1 MARNTKSL
9 SKRAKKWKSET
20 DKEAKLQEASDA
32 VTDGTFK
39 NLAIAARHFNVPYD
53 TLRRRHHKLA
63 APRTKSQVNRQ
74 LLSEAQELALCEWI
88 KYMGR
93 IGLGI
98 ARGNPGVFQGY
109 PYPYPDIPVPATG
122 VWVSTGQGMGSH
134 NFGGFE
140 NPLWVF
146 EPVANL
152 QVNKWGREQGHS
164 LERTHDPLKE
174 R

>member
-1 MARNTKSL
+1 
-9 SKRAKKWKSET
+9 

-93 IGLGI
+93 IGYPLSKQNLCAKVAYLSQLLQERMKETGNELLPSKNWINKFLG
-98 ARGNPGVFQGY
+98 RHTDVSLKWP
-109 PYPYPDIPVPATG
+109 TG
-122 VWVSTGQGMGSH
+122 
-134 NFGGFE
+134 
-140 NPLWVF
+140 L
-146 EPVANL
+146 
-152 QVNKWGREQGHS
+152 
-164 LERTHDPLKE
+164 D
-174 R
+174 